1 MIQILEHR
9 VQIDGLFKQNIV
21 NKSLSIILV
30 VLTLISF
37 WFVNNNW
44 TYPSL
49 KTIPQLAA
57 ADLIDSNKGKTFSFS
72 GKVYKKLVRGNGLHI
87 YRTVSSDQSLEV
99 ESTLWP
105 AFGNYSDLNHKF
117 PLNITGILGKY
128 DGLWQLNP
136 LSSQHIQS
144 DIDLV
149 DLSKAIKQ
157 TNKTLLIG
165 PIKIEKYKIV
175 RWSTGQK
182 NLKILVHN
190 GRDFVDALM
199 WEKQWDENTIK
210 TLKADELFYVEAEVR
225 EYRGDVS
232 LTIENIHILST
243 DTFQNKIRSLK
254 SLSVNLLDAIN
265 RMDDTI
271 IVGPVKPLSSNL
283 TRSGEHLQFKVT
295 SNGSIVGG
303 IMFANKWNNDDR
315 AMFNG
320 NESFYLKAKIGTYNQ
335 KPNLQADWII
345 AK

>member
-1 MIQILEHR
+1 M
-9 VQIDGLFKQNIV
+9 K
-21 NKSLSIILV
+21 KSSSITFAV
-30 VLTLISF
+30 VTVFCL

-44 TYPSL
+44 SYPNL
-49 KTIPQLAA
+49 ENIPQLTE

-72 GKVYKKLVRGNGLHI
+72 GKVYKPSVRGNDLRI
-87 YRTVSSDQSLEV
+87 YRTVSSDKSLEV

-105 AFGNYSDLNHKF
+105 AFGNYSDLNTKF

-165 PIKIEKYKIV
+165 PIKIEEYKIV
-175 RWSTGQK
+175 RFSTGQK

-199 WEKQWDENTIK
+199 WEKKWDENIIK
-210 TLKADELFYVEAEVR
+210 TLKEGELFYVTAEVK
-225 EYRGDVS
+225 EYHGDVS
-232 LTIENIHILST
+232 LTIENIHILSK

-254 SLSVNLLDAIN
+254 SLSVNLSDAIN
-265 RMDDTI
+265 KMDDTI

-283 TRSGEHLQFKVT
+283 TKTGEHLQFRVT
-295 SNGSIVGG
+295 SKGSIVNG
-303 IMFANKWNNDDR
+303 IMFENKWNKDDR

-335 KPNLQADWII
+335 KPSLQADWII